1 MMKYTLK
8 RLVWIQAYLI
18 YVSQEPQQER
28 GEKGQKKTFEEIMAE
43 NFKNLIKSLN
53 LVTKMLNEPR
63 AL

>member
-1 MMKYTLK
+1 MFHRNPNK
-8 RLVWIQAYLI
+8 R
-18 YVSQEPQQER
+18 E

-63 AL
+63 AV